1 MPIYQQNNRQFH
13 SSTIINA
20 QDELEPIEHLSQS
33 DIDEDLSVDSCPAEL
48 PNEGS
53 RYDISK
59 HHSAAI
65 EQKKLNIEKGKELK
79 QDWLDAE
86 HWRSLASGR
95 GYVLPQS
102 HIPLTS
108 EGIERVLHDLN
119 LDQKFFRKCFGA
131 RLTYQ
136 EFVDLNPKAPLWAF
150 SGWVLE
156 QLEN

>member
-1 MPIYQQNNRQFH
+1 MSIYQQNTPQFH
-13 SSTIINA
+13 LSSITNA
-20 QDELEPIEHLSQS
+20 QDDLEPIEQRSWS
-33 DIDEDLSVDSCPAEL
+33 DIDEDLSVNSCPAEL

-59 HHSAAI
+59 HHAAAI
-65 EQKKLNIEKGKELK
+65 QQKKLNIEKGKELK

-86 HWRSLASGR
+86 HWRNLASRR

-102 HIPLTS
+102 HIPLMS
-108 EGIERVLHDLN
+108 EGIEKVLHDLN

-136 EFVDLNPKAPLWAF
+136 EFVDLNPRAPLWAF
-150 SGWVLE
+150 AGWLLE
-156 QLEN
+156 QI